1 MVFSLRNLAL
11 DFKKLILKLFALA
24 LELSFQAGH
33 LLQQILGLGVIV
45 LFLIN
50 LFFQLIDLLP
60 PLDSVALIFLSFLS

>member
-11 DFKKLILKLFALA
+11 DFKKLILKLFTLA

-33 LLQQILGLGVIV
+33 LFQQFLSLGVIV
-45 LFLIN
+45 LFLRN

-60 PLDSVALIFLSFLS
+60 PLDSVPLIFLSFLS